1 VGRSMEKR
9 KLEHLLIFAINIAI
23 LINGIVIPWTTMF
36 TALIAW
42 IILGTLLYYMYRH
55 EGGE

>member
-1 VGRSMEKR
+1 
-9 KLEHLLIFAINIAI
+9 
-23 LINGIVIPWTTMF
+23 MF
-36 TALIAW
+36 TAPIAW

>member
-1 VGRSMEKR
+1 MEKR
-9 KLEHLLIFAINIAI
+9 KLEHLLIFVINIAI

-36 TALIAW
+36 TAPIAW

-55 EGGE
+55 EGG

>member
-1 VGRSMEKR
+1 MEKR